1 MPQLSTNQT
10 APSNSDDL
18 DAVVEAAVARA
29 YHWMEATAE
38 ADADDASTQ
47 QLAELLRDENG
58 VRFTMD
64 FVDRVMR
71 PESNRVA
78 AQALRAITRGVD
90 AVSYTH
96 LTLPTK
102 PMMCRSRWSPYH

>member
-1 MPQLSTNQT
+1 MPQLSTNQI

-18 DAVVEAAVARA
+18 EAVIEAAVARA

-58 VRFTMD
+58 VRFTL
-64 FVDRVMR
+64 
-71 PESNRVA
+71 S
-78 AQALRAITRGVD
+78 LI
-90 AVSYTH
+90 H
-96 LTLPTK
+96 I
-102 PMMCRSRWSPYH
+102 